1 MELFGHRPIDAGQRL
16 DERNQYFHQFDRQ
29 FQSDEEALGFRFH
42 AFAGSAPRCFQ
53 GAGEATGGDTDSAAS
68 GAGGLIRSGSIC
80 WSVRPLTRSAT
91 VSPISSAF
99 TPRRE
104 IIGSVSIDEPAA
116 SVSLRG

>member
-1 MELFGHRPIDAGQRL
+1 MELFGRRPIDAGQRL
-16 DERNQYFHQFDRQ
+16 GERNQRVPHGDRQ
-29 FQSDEEALGFRFH
+29 GQSDEEALGFRFH
-42 AFAGSAPRCFQ
+42 AFAYSAPRCFQ

-91 VSPISSAF
+91 VSSISSAF

-116 SVSLRG
+116 SVNFRG